1 MFHER
6 EKGCTLMDVFS
17 VIDLYPDELLY
28 LLMKVL
34 NVLVQMI
41 GKWFPVAD
49 LKVPA
54 ENIHKVKYVHSF
66 YFLQKFLS
74 ILFSC

>member
-1 MFHER
+1 MECIF
-6 EKGCTLMDVFS
+6 CV
-17 VIDLYPDELLY
+17 DLYPDELLY

-49 LKVPA
+49 LKAPA
-54 ENIHKVKYVHSF
+54 ENIHKV
-66 YFLQKFLS
+66 
-74 ILFSC
+74 